1 MFLQLL
7 KGFLAT
13 GPGFLRNWPEKH
25 LVASLALVPT
35 CLVSA
40 WKWEHSGVV
49 DGAGGSMEVL
59 DALPGRALPA
69 GGGTGN
75 VNICTFPI
83 LLHRTGLCLTSVI
96 PKPLPKTP
104 LKSQMSESK
113 VSAGR

>member
-35 CLVSA
+35 CLVSV

-59 DALPGRALPA
+59 DTLPGRALPA

-83 LLHRTGLCLTSVI
+83 LLHRTRLCLTSVNTQTSAQDPAKI
-96 PKPLPKTP
+96 PN
-104 LKSQMSESK
+104 
-113 VSAGR
+113 V